1 MIKMINN
8 EMEKVLKTICKIFKG
23 VNWALVGSANLALQ
37 GVDVRVRDIDILT
50 DKKGAFLIDSL
61 LKQYRVEGVKYRKS
75 GKFSSYFGKFKIDNV
90 KVEVM
95 GDLSLK
101 NKSGKWLPRDSLLL
115 NKEFIKLGKFK
126 IPTAPLDLELIGYKI
141 IRRYAK
147 VKKIEEVLKKNS

>member
-1 MIKMINN
+1 MKMINN
-8 EMEKVLKTICKIFKG
+8 EIEKVLKTICKKLNG

-37 GVDVRVRDIDILT
+37 GVDVRVGDIDILT
-50 DKKGAFLIDSL
+50 DKKGALLINRL
-61 LKQYRVEGVKYRKS
+61 LKQFRVEEIKYRKS
-75 GKFSSYFGKFKIDNV
+75 GKFSSYLGKFKIDDV

-101 NKSGKWLPRDSLLL
+101 NKSGKWVPRDSLLL

-126 IPTAPLDLELIGYKI
+126 IPTAPLDLELIGYRI

-147 VKKIEEVLKKNS
+147 VRKIEEVLKKNS